1 MLGRL
6 ARITLLTSILA
17 LAAAIGA
24 AGTPGNESDW
34 VPKLGGWVNDTAG
47 VLTRAQQQRLAST
60 LEQYQQE
67 THHQIT
73 ILTIPSLDGETI
85 ERFSLRTANAWGLAN
100 KGFDDGILVTLAMK
114 EHRVRIELGNGMQR
128 FISDADAKKI
138 IDTDMTPLFSKGDIS
153 GGLGRGINRL
163 MERGRRFVVDIAPAA
178 NRSN

>member
-34 VPKLGGWVNDTAG
+34 VPNLGWVNDSAG

-128 FISDADAKKI
+128 FISDADAQKI

>member
-34 VPKLGGWVNDTAG
+34 VPNLGWVNDSAG

-67 THHQIT
+67 THH
-73 ILTIPSLDGETI
+73 
-85 ERFSLRTANAWGLAN
+85 
-100 KGFDDGILVTLAMK
+100 
-114 EHRVRIELGNGMQR
+114 
-128 FISDADAKKI
+128 
-138 IDTDMTPLFSKGDIS
+138 
-153 GGLGRGINRL
+153 
-163 MERGRRFVVDIAPAA
+163 
-178 NRSN
+178 